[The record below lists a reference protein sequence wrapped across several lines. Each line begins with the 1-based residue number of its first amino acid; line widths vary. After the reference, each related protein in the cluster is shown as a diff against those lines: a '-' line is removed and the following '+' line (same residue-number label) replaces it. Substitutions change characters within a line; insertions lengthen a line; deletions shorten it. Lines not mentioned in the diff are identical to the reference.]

1 MSFVVSW
8 IASFLGARY
17 AYLGVALFTAP
28 DINPVQ
34 VPIIGLGCVA
44 LWIGARRFRRIEVEP
59 LFLGRDFVRRG
70 VPRDYEWLKR
80 LVPHL
85 TPSRSESVKVVVAQ
99 LAAKYF
105 TLLRYTRSVDAA
117 TARQLETLLENAAR
131 LGSMLCEIEAV
142 LRAPASVARLQRYAD
157 LDRQIATGVDSTRGV
172 ELRQERDTLRD
183 EVHAH
188 CALEEKC
195 EALGNRLVAVHAL
208 FNRLLARLL
217 VFQGRVDRE
226 TSDLLTD
233 SVVLLERDLDISR
246 QVQAD
251 LARGQ

>member
-1 MSFVVSW
+1 
-8 IASFLGARY
+8 
-17 AYLGVALFTAP
+17 
-28 DINPVQ
+28 
-34 VPIIGLGCVA
+34 
-44 LWIGARRFRRIEVEP
+44 
-59 LFLGRDFVRRG
+59 
-70 VPRDYEWLKR
+70 
-80 LVPHL
+80 
-85 TPSRSESVKVVVAQ
+85 
-99 LAAKYF
+99 
-105 TLLRYTRSVDAA
+105 LLRYTRSVDAA